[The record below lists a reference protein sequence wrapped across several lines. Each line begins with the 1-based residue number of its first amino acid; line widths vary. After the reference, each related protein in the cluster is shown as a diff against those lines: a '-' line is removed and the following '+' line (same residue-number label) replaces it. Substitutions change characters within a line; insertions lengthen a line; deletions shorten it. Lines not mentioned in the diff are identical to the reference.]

1 MTLRECYAALGGD
14 CDEALG
20 RLRSEALVQ
29 KFVLKFPAD
38 PSFALLEASMAA
50 EDWPEAF
57 RGAHTLKGVC
67 QNLSF
72 SALYRSSAALCDA
85 LRGGFQPQAIPLAE
99 TVREDYRRTA
109 EAIGALQASLCAAAE
124 V

>member
-14 CDEALG
+14 YDEVMG
-20 RLRSEALVQ
+20 RLRSESLVQ

-38 PSFALLEASMAA
+38 PSFSLLETSLASENWA
-50 EDWPEAF
+50 EAF

-72 SALYRSSAALCDA
+72 TALYQSSATLCEA
-85 LRGGFQPQAIPLAE
+85 LRGGQPLTDPSLAAQ
-99 TVREDYRRTA
+99 VAEDYQHTA
-109 EAIGALQASLCAAAE
+109 AAIQALQSSLPT
-124 V
+124 